1 MEASHQG
8 QKMVDKQVEIVIQ
21 IASRIQADQEKPARV
36 ELL

>member
-1 MEASHQG
+1 MEASLQG

-21 IASRIQADQEKPARV
+21 IASRIQADQEKRARV